1 MRKLRHSTSDI
12 EIMAFNN
19 DHISFHFRY
28 LPRKTIMTKYFK
40 NANIYIY
47 IYVYWGPILGPF
59 CTNLSE
65 NKFSWKKGLCQ
76 FSNIPIRYLLSCQKS
91 EKNEPPLMKK
101 LINAEHRKKLTN
113 AIIWEIHGFPHKF
126 PTVRENA
133 TKPMV

>member
-1 MRKLRHSTSDI
+1 MFQK
-12 EIMAFNN
+12 MQ
-19 DHISFHFRY
+19 
-28 LPRKTIMTKYFK
+28 
-40 NANIYIY
+40 IYIY